1 MRRLCL
7 CLALALSGPVT
18 AQDLLHQPTDGSAP
32 GPMPQ
37 HLLDQLDDPFF
48 NAVIQANPQPLSLT
62 ASISAMLEGGQSDFE
77 SFVVDEQIGRPE
89 ITTPECGAA
98 VHRMV
103 ISFTGTHAPSST
115 VLSGNVFISVF
126 LAPSGPFGNLEVLA
140 WDQTHRTYNYYKLE
154 GGSWRLRNRSVDL
167 ATTPANDLED
177 GCLACHVNGGPIMKE
192 FAFPWNHWHGLPI
205 TFTADYLRPGPQSW
219 PVADSDLFGQRF
231 AGAEVLET
239 TIQSSLQRFADT
251 LIDEK
256 VETLADGTTT
266 VTGIPDLI
274 DSLFR
279 PTELNLGSSNTKSG
293 LDGGGLTQRPV
304 RSMNIPDS
312 FFVNIAQM
320 RDIGLPVF
328 QGQGLI
334 TEVFTPG
341 NLGLTVSEYED
352 LLAEFD
358 ISTPCMPGRDTLFAW
373 FGSEPSEFD
382 RRMVERLNRRDIV
395 DDGFVAAALAVDV
408 ETPLFSDARASL
420 LAHVPDSIA
429 APSQG
434 LLASVL
440 RDEVI
445 ASLEVDPD
453 RTEAE
458 EDFLALLQG
467 DAVGELDRRVRDFI
481 ARTRDALSEDARRM
495 PHLREL
501 YGNLIENRLDFLQ
514 SDISTRLAEFPGLF
528 PLE

>member
-1 MRRLCL
+1 M
-7 CLALALSGPVT
+7 
-18 AQDLLHQPTDGSAP
+18 
-32 GPMPQ
+32 
-37 HLLDQLDDPFF
+37 
-48 NAVIQANPQPLSLT
+48 
-62 ASISAMLEGGQSDFE
+62 
-77 SFVVDEQIGRPE
+77 
-89 ITTPECGAA
+89 
-98 VHRMV
+98 
-103 ISFTGTHAPSST
+103 
-115 VLSGNVFISVF
+115 
-126 LAPSGPFGNLEVLA
+126 
-140 WDQTHRTYNYYKLE
+140 
-154 GGSWRLRNRSVDL
+154 
-167 ATTPANDLED
+167 
-177 GCLACHVNGGPIMKE
+177 
-192 FAFPWNHWHGLPI
+192 
-205 TFTADYLRPGPQSW
+205 
-219 PVADSDLFGQRF
+219 
-231 AGAEVLET
+231 
-239 TIQSSLQRFADT
+239 
-251 LIDEK
+251 
-256 VETLADGTTT
+256 
-266 VTGIPDLI
+266 TGIPDLI

-445 ASLEVDPD
+445 ASLEADPD

-481 ARTRDALSEDARRM
+481 ARTRDALSDDARRM